1 MTAGSLQQTFPLRL
15 GSVEDYS
22 RVASL
27 LGSLRFDEET
37 VCRSLG
43 ITSMADL
50 GSVRRDTVDLARA
63 GSAALALLFR
73 LFLFIEP
80 VPRGEIA
87 AALDVDALNLLL
99 ALDLL
104 RPGPPQNGAETYCAT
119 VLLYP
124 VAGLLIASDRHE
136 NPDRSPFVPPP
147 DVVFPAIF
155 GGTLRF
161 LQVLP
166 TSPAEDVLDL
176 CAGTGIGALA
186 LSRRSSRVVAADITG
201 RAAHFARFNRL
212 LNRCPNVEVAQG
224 DLYEAVEGRS
234 FDRIVAHPPYVP
246 AAAATQIFR
255 DAGETGEAILRRI
268 IEGLPQF
275 LRCGGAF
282 YSVCAG
288 WDAKD
293 VRFEERVRTWLG
305 ATRDE
310 FDVLFAVHHEMS
322 PADVARGLAARA
334 MSNDPAHLA
343 DWRQV
348 FDEAGVERRVYGAL
362 VIDRPG
368 APGTT
373 RLSPITRRLRLSPL
387 TDASSFEWLLRWLRR
402 RETLEACGELERE
415 LLRVAPRL
423 SKQLRMNVAYVPQ
436 ANGLT
441 VADVVLEADQP
452 FAAATRID
460 PWMFALMARFNGEQ
474 TAEAVYESARAAGQ
488 MPEGF
493 GCSDFTALV
502 AMMTERGYVEV
513 GGWVSDDRVTSPSSR
528 LWSLESQHVE
538 PHVAP

>member
-1 MTAGSLQQTFPLRL
+1 M
-15 GSVEDYS
+15 EDFS
-22 RVASL
+22 RVESL
-27 LGSLRFDEET
+27 LRSLRFDEET

-43 ITSMADL
+43 IASLADL

-63 GSAALALLFR
+63 GSGALALLFR

-80 VPRGEIA
+80 VPRGELA
-87 AALDVDALNLLL
+87 AALDNDALNPLL

-136 NPDRSPFVPPP
+136 NPDRSPFVPPA

-166 TSPAEDVLDL
+166 TSPAADVLDL
-176 CAGTGIGALA
+176 CAGTGIGALV
-186 LSRRSSRVVAADITG
+186 LSRHASRVVAADITG

-224 DLYEAVEGRS
+224 DLYEAVEGRN

-246 AAAATQIFR
+246 AATATQIFR

-293 VRFEERVRTWLG
+293 VRFEERVHTWLG

-322 PADVARGLAARA
+322 PADVARGLAERAR
-334 MSNDPAHLA
+334 SNDPAQLA

-348 FDEAGVERRVYGAL
+348 FGEAGVERRVYGAL

-368 APGTT
+368 APGAS
-373 RLSPITRRLRLSPL
+373 RPSPIRRRLRLSPL
-387 TDASSFEWLLRWLRR
+387 TDASSFEWMLRWLRR
-402 RETLEACGELERE
+402 RETLEACGELE
-415 LLRVAPRL
+415 A
-423 SKQLRMNVAYVPQ
+423 SA
-436 ANGLT
+436 GFWS
-441 VADVVLEADQP
+441 DQE
-452 FAAATRID
+452 RSQKLIS
-460 PWMFALMARFNGEQ
+460 EKK
-474 TAEAVYESARAAGQ
+474 SARA
-488 MPEGF
+488 
-493 GCSDFTALV
+493 V
-502 AMMTERGYVEV
+502 
-513 GGWVSDDRVTSPSSR
+513 
-528 LWSLESQHVE
+528 VE
-538 PHVAP
+538 PIDSVAKSIEEVELLVDGPAVCGGDADRPLDVRAAGAVRRGADSRSGVRERASRRTDAGAVRLLRFDGARGDDGRAGLPGDRSTFVSR

>member
-1 MTAGSLQQTFPLRL
+1 VAAGSLHQTFPLRL
-15 GSVEDYS
+15 GSVEDFS
-22 RVASL
+22 RVESL
-27 LGSLRFDEET
+27 LRSLRFDEET

-43 ITSMADL
+43 IASLADL

-63 GSAALALLFR
+63 GSAAVALLFR

-80 VPRGEIA
+80 VPRGELA
-87 AALDVDALNLLL
+87 AALDNDALNPLL

-136 NPDRSPFVPPP
+136 NPDRSPFVPPA

-166 TSPAEDVLDL
+166 TSPAADVLDL
-176 CAGTGIGALA
+176 CAGTGSGALVV
-186 LSRRSSRVVAADITG
+186 SRHASRVVAADITG

-246 AAAATQIFR
+246 AATATQIFR

-293 VRFEERVRTWLG
+293 VRFEERVHTWLG

-322 PADVARGLAARA
+322 PADVARGLAERAR
-334 MSNDPAHLA
+334 SNDPAQLA

-348 FDEAGVERRVYGAL
+348 FGEAGVERRVYGAL

-368 APGTT
+368 APGAS
-373 RLSPITRRLRLSPL
+373 RPSPIRRRLRLSPL
-387 TDASSFEWLLRWLRR
+387 TDASSFEWMLRWLRR

-415 LLRVAPRL
+415 LLRVALRL
-423 SKQLRMNVAYVPQ
+423 SKQLRVNVAYVPQ

-441 VADVVLEADQP
+441 VADVVLETDRP

-460 PWMFALMARFNGEQ
+460 PWMFALLARFEGEQ
-474 TAEAVYESARAAGQ
+474 TAEAVYESARAVGQ
-488 MPEGF
+488 MPERF
-493 GCSDFTALV
+493 GCSDLTGLV
-502 AMMTERGYVEV
+502 AMMVERGY
-513 GGWVSDDRVTSPSSR
+513 
-528 LWSLESQHVE
+528 LEIA
-538 PHVAP
+538 APL